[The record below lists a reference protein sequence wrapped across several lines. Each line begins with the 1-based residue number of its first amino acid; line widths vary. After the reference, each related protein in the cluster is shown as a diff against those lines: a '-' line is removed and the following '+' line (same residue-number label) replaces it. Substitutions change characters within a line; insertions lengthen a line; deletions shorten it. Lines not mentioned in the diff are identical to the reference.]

1 MSRWW
6 RALGSS
12 LPLFG
17 ASSVGGQQ
25 KEAQEKSRKLSL
37 RRTLLS
43 HVDKSP
49 NSKHPSVRE

>member
-6 RALGSS
+6 RALGIS
-12 LPLFG
+12 LLLFG

-43 HVDKSP
+43 HDDKSP
-49 NSKHPSVRE
+49 NSKHLSVRE

>member
-17 ASSVGGQQ
+17 ANDVGGQQ
-25 KEAQEKSRKLSL
+25 REAQEKSRKRLF
-37 RRTLLS
+37 RRKLLLPG
-43 HVDKSP
+43 DKP
-49 NSKHPSVRE
+49 PKSKDRSVGE